1 MASEMKCPICG
12 ARTTLRVRRSDK
24 LKFYVCVNSPR
35 CKGKVAYADEW
46 DFGGDDWD
54 EKPVSRATQQR
65 APQRTER
72 PRSSPKK
79 KLKYTQSAKFYFLIT
94 FLIVTVI
101 GVAIC
106 LITFSSDIGYALGYS
121 MPTGLVVALIV
132 WAIAKALGR

>member
-1 MASEMKCPICG
+1 MTGLVRCPKCGGETRP
-12 ARTTLRVRRSDK
+12 RVRRRDK
-24 LKFYVCVNSPR
+24 REFYVCVRYPYCSGMVE
-35 CKGKVAYADEW
+35 CADEW
-46 DFGGDDWD
+46 DFGEDDWD